1 MQQLDRSKPFI
12 QTIGK
17 TPDNCAYQQN
27 GIRYGEDDQAID
39 PKQVQAKSEQIA
51 ADAFAKAKESSRV
64 ADEAAETARQNAID
78 AGLDP
83 DELAAKVAD
92 AKSENDKLIADGIAA
107 GIAAAAPEV
116 DPEAAQKAI
125 DEAIAEGIKAGVAE
139 ADKVTGEALEIAE
152 TATKRAEEAESKL
165 SGAGNPGDTPAVKEK
180 PAKEAKAK

>member
-51 ADAFAKAKESSRV
+51 ADALAVAEESSRIANAA
-64 ADEAAETARQNAID
+64 ADVARQNAID

-83 DELAAKVAD
+83 DELAANAA
-92 AKSENDKLIADGIAA
+92 AKQSENDQLIADGIAA

-125 DEAIAEGIKAGVAE
+125 DDAIAIGIAEGVAE

-152 TATKRAEEAESKL
+152 AATKRAKDAESKL
-165 SGAGNPGDTPAVKEK
+165 SGAGNPGNTPTRKEK